1 MQHGAESYYVVGEG
15 LLGES
20 GEGRDSARV
29 VANAAAA
36 PPFRFSRMGPKGT
49 GRQPGETNR
58 RKLGVLMAAGGG
70 GTSQIPSGF
79 TYLGQFLDHD
89 LTFDKTTVMLGTT
102 ISPTALLQAR
112 SPSLD
117 LDSLY
122 GAGPQDPESA
132 KFYESDGMHLK
143 VGKTDAADGIPAKV
157 GFDLPRGAGSS
168 AAAKRKAI
176 IPDPRNDEN
185 LAVAQTHAAMIRF
198 HNRVLDSLPAAL
210 PAPQRFAQ
218 ARELVTKH
226 YQWMVR
232 TDYLPRICR
241 PNAVD
246 NVFNQGR
253 KVFEVG
259 ATPTDVPTMP
269 IEFSVAGF
277 RLGHSMIRAAYN
289 WNKIFDNGSGTL
301 DFLFTFS
308 ALGGN
313 LGGGPR
319 LPSNWIADWR
329 RLYDFG
335 EAGRANLTV
344 PAAKFNRAKAIDTHL
359 VDPLANLPAK
369 TFGGS
374 GIPFDDP
381 RRNLA
386 FRNLTRAQ
394 MVRLATGQQMA
405 TFMKS
410 KGVNF
415 PKLTKAQ
422 IRDGKNG
429 VALVGLSAKQSAA
442 LLKDTPL
449 WFYILRESE
458 LNNGKLRGV
467 GARIVA
473 ETFHR
478 AIEGS
483 QFSIVRDPA
492 WRPTLG
498 PNSTTFR
505 MVDLLLFAFEG
516 KKTLLAPGRLGR
528 GLRAARE
535 RAQHVAPDQAR
546 AGAHEQPVEAEAGA
560 GARVG
565 RGDAGLG
572 RHARPGAGGLD
583 HEVEADLH
591 PARLGERLER
601 GGVELRRVLAAGQ
614 PPRLHDAAAE
624 HRRARGRRRAAS
636 PARRRAGRLSTM
648 LVACW
653 RPASR
658 AGSRR
663 MPISTRDSA
672 RSRSRRS
679 CIASH
684 TAAGGAAIRRSWC
697 SRKCGA
703 GSSSSMVSTVVS
715 ILWGTV

>member
-1 MQHGAESYYVVGEG
+1 MHHGSESYFVIGEG

-20 GEGRDSARV
+20 GEGRDAARA
-29 VANAAAA
+29 VASAAAA

-49 GRQPGETNR
+49 GRQLGETNR

-70 GTSQIPSGF
+70 GTSQVPSGF

-102 ISPTALLQAR
+102 VSPTVLLQAR

-132 KFYESDGMHLK
+132 KFYEADGMHLK
-143 VGKTDAADGIPAKV
+143 VGKTVAADGIPAKT

-168 AAAKRKAI
+168 AKAKRKAI

-198 HNRVLDSLPAAL
+198 HNRVLDSLPGSV
-210 PAPQRFAQ
+210 PAPQRFVQ

-246 NVFNQGR
+246 NVFNSGR

-259 ATPTDVPTMP
+259 AAPTSVPTMP

-289 WNKIFDNGSGTL
+289 WNKIFDDGAGTL

-308 ALGGN
+308 ATSGDLGGN
-313 LGGGPR
+313 ER
-319 LPSNWIADWR
+319 LPSNWIADFR

-344 PAAKFNRAKAIDTHL
+344 PAARFNHAKAIDTHL
-359 VDPLANLPAK
+359 VDPLANLPAQS
-369 TFGGS
+369 FGGS

-386 FRNLTRAQ
+386 FRNLTRAR

-410 KGVNF
+410 KGVKF
-415 PKLTKAQ
+415 PTLSKAQ

-429 VALVGLSAKQSAA
+429 VVLVGLSAKQSAA

-458 LNNGKLRGV
+458 LNGGKLRGV

-478 AIEGS
+478 AMEGS

-516 KKTLLAPGRLGR
+516 KKTLLAP
-528 GLRAARE
+528 
-535 RAQHVAPDQAR
+535 
-546 AGAHEQPVEAEAGA
+546 
-560 GARVG
+560 VG
-565 RGDAGLG
+565 
-572 RHARPGAGGLD
+572 
-583 HEVEADLH
+583 
-591 PARLGERLER
+591 
-601 GGVELRRVLAAGQ
+601 
-614 PPRLHDAAAE
+614 
-624 HRRARGRRRAAS
+624 
-636 PARRRAGRLSTM
+636 
-648 LVACW
+648 
-653 RPASR
+653 
-658 AGSRR
+658 
-663 MPISTRDSA
+663 
-672 RSRSRRS
+672 
-679 CIASH
+679 
-684 TAAGGAAIRRSWC
+684 
-697 SRKCGA
+697 
-703 GSSSSMVSTVVS
+703 
-715 ILWGTV
+715 